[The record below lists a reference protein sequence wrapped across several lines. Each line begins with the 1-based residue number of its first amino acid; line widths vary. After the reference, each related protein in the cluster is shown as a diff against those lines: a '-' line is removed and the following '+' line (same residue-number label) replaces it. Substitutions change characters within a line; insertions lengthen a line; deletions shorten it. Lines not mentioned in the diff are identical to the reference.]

1 VILILLVAVCVLSV
15 PLTGG
20 RLRRLANVEVR
31 AVWLPLLAL
40 GLQVWITTIA
50 PGGNPTVYA
59 AIHIVT
65 YGLIAAFLWANRHL
79 PGTALIAAGA
89 LLNGFVITINGGVMP
104 AAAAAQRLAGMSLGP
119 GFHNSAQLPHP
130 LLLWLGDVIPVP
142 GPLPNVLS
150 IGDLIVFAGLVV
162 LLQRTSRLAD
172 ARQPALQP
180 GAAQRLPGVHN

>member
-1 VILILLVAVCVLSV
+1 VILILLVALCVLSV

-31 AVWLPLLAL
+31 AVWAPLLAL
-40 GLQVWITTIA
+40 ALQVWITTIA
-50 PGGNPTVYA
+50 PGGNATVYA
-59 AIHIVT
+59 GIHIVT
-65 YGLIAAFLWANRHL
+65 YGLIAVFLWANRHL

-104 AAAAAQRLAGMSLGP
+104 AAAAAHRLAGMSLGP

-130 LLLWLGDVIPVP
+130 LLLLLGDVIPVP

-172 ARQPALQP
+172 TCHPAPRP
-180 GAAQRLPGVHN
+180 GAAQRLPGVHS